1 MCITSAMPDM
11 PMPPMPMKWMVP
23 MSVPTPFIPRRRSG
37 IGSILDRREDQLLG
51 GHRIA
56 ARIAAGPLDEVGK
69 LARGIRPP
77 HGPRPRRRLG
87 EGLRVEPQFLH
98 LLGELDRREASL
110 RNHPRAARLRHLA
123 SIRG

>member
-51 GHRIA
+51 GHRVA
-56 ARIAAGPLDEVGK
+56 ARFASGPLDEGGQ
-69 LARGIRPP
+69 LARGLRPP
-77 HGPRPRRRLG
+77 HRPRPRCGIG
-87 EGLRVEPQFLH
+87 ERLRVQAELLH
-98 LLGELDRREASL
+98 LLG
-110 RNHPRAARLRHLA
+110 
-123 SIRG
+123 